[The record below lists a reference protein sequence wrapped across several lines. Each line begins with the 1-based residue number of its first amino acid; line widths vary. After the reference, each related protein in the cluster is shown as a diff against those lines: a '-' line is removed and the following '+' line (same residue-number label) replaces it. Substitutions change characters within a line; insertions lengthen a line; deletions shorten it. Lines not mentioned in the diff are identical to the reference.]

1 MVQGKRGLRNGA
13 SFFCGYFRRKEMLH
27 FSKSDES
34 GGIAVN
40 SLTKQLPGIRIKY
53 IIKLF
58 NKVINKVE
66 YKTRRTLGHLNND
79 AVCEPLA
86 VDCGFSADGLKR
98 KRISAWDRSMQ
109 RSINRKTERDG
120 GSNHGRKNESSG
132 NVGDRQNGI

>member
-1 MVQGKRGLRNGA
+1 
-13 SFFCGYFRRKEMLH
+13 MLH

-40 SLTKQLPGIRIKY
+40 ALTKQLPGISIKY

-86 VDCGFSADGLKR
+86 IDCGFSADGLKKEKDIR
-98 KRISAWDRSMQ
+98 M
-109 RSINRKTERDG
+109 G
-120 GSNHGRKNESSG
+120 
-132 NVGDRQNGI
+132 